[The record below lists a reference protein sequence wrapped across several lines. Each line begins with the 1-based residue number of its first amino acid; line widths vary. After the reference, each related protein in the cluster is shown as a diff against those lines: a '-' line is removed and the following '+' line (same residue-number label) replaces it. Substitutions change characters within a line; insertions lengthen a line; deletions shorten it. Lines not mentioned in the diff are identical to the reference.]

1 VKIGKKLKL
10 FSKHFSKEGKKNQIA
25 ANQYA
30 KIMNIQVLGTGCPK
44 CKSLEK
50 ATREVITQYNIDA
63 TITKVADIVE
73 IMKFNI
79 MTTPALV
86 VDGKVVVKGR
96 VPSNEELKQIL
107 TNKIY
112 MI

>member
-1 VKIGKKLKL
+1 
-10 FSKHFSKEGKKNQIA
+10 
-25 ANQYA
+25 
-30 KIMNIQVLGTGCPK
+30 MNIKVLGTGCPK

-50 ATREVITQYNIDA
+50 AIREVVALNNIDA
-63 TITKVADIVE
+63 TVSKVEDIVE

-79 MTTPALV
+79 MTTPAIV
-86 VDGKVVVKGR
+86 IDGKVVVKGR

-107 TNKIY
+107 TNKIF